1 MFNANDTCVMHW
13 ALKLH
18 DALLLFYDDIMC
30 FPNFF
35 SMGAAWPVE
44 VNRILD
50 EPVPPET
57 LMVAFADVPAAM
69 PALVLIIKDAFPLAA
84 AFADACAMK
93 MKAAIAGTKF

>member
-1 MFNANDTCVMHW
+1 MMTLCVFLIFFPW
-13 ALKLH
+13 E
-18 DALLLFYDDIMC
+18 LLC
-30 FPNFF
+30 PQR
-35 SMGAAWPVE
+35 PVE

>member
-1 MFNANDTCVMHW
+1 
-13 ALKLH
+13 
-18 DALLLFYDDIMC
+18 MC

-35 SMGAAWPVE
+35 FPEELLCPPRPVE
-44 VNRILD
+44 VDRILD

-69 PALVLIIKDAFPLAA
+69 PALVLIIKDASPPAA
-84 AFADACAMK
+84 AFVDACA

>member
-1 MFNANDTCVMHW
+1 MAV
-13 ALKLH
+13 
-18 DALLLFYDDIMC
+18 
-30 FPNFF
+30 
-35 SMGAAWPVE
+35 PVA
-44 VNRILD
+44 
-50 EPVPPET
+50 PET

>member
-1 MFNANDTCVMHW
+1 MPVPCNGHSNYMM
-13 ALKLH
+13 
-18 DALLLFYDDIMC
+18 LFYDDIMC

-35 SMGAAWPVE
+35 FPEELLCPPRPVE
-44 VNRILD
+44 VGRILA
-50 EPVPPET
+50 EPVPLET